1 MLYNPSYMNPIMKGL
16 NMGQPQQPTQT
27 PQQAPTQTP
36 QQAPAQQY
44 DFSGWGDR
52 LNKIEQGIAG
62 LTNQFNSFQKPGD
75 VAPEYT
81 GNQAPEP
88 LLPGS
93 TIYDSVGGANIWA
106 GNREPLPVPGTPPG
120 GKREYPIG
128 GGDGQKQISGPLP
141 GGWRDLGLPN
151 PARPA
156 TPGGSGN
163 GNRLAVEPSPGLG
176 TPKIIDPSR
185 NFSPYQRNEDLDL
198 TNRAGIMGEYSNY
211 LQGGHGTQGLMPAMS
226 RMGQFMGEEQSVNY
240 ANDFGTFLD
249 TFGIRDRLQFPEQQ
263 MFKQSPVGG
272 EGITSLAQNNQGPGI

>member
-16 NMGQPQQPTQT
+16 NMGQPQQPMQT
-27 PQQAPTQTP
+27 PEQAPTQTP
-36 QQAPAQQY
+36 QQAPTQQY

-52 LNKIEQGIAG
+52 LNKIEEGIAG

-88 LLPGS
+88 LPGS
-93 TIYDSVGGANIWA
+93 TIYDAVGGANIWV
-106 GNREPLPVPGTPPG
+106 GNKEPLPGELT
-120 GKREYPIG
+120 KIG
-128 GGDGQKQISGPLP
+128 G
-141 GGWRDLGLPN
+141 
-151 PARPA
+151 
-156 TPGGSGN
+156 
-163 GNRLAVEPSPGLG
+163 
-176 TPKIIDPSR
+176 PKIIDPSR

-198 TNRAGIMGEYSNY
+198 TNRSGIMGEFGNY
-211 LQGGHGTQGLMPAMS
+211 LKGGHGTQGPMPAMS

-272 EGITSLAQNNQGPGI
+272 EGITSLTQNNQGPGI

>member
-16 NMGQPQQPTQT
+16 NMGQPQQPMQT
-27 PQQAPTQTP
+27 PEQAPTQTP
-36 QQAPAQQY
+36 QQAPTQQY

-52 LNKIEQGIAG
+52 LNKIEEGIAG
-62 LTNQFNSFQKPGD
+62 LTNQFNNFQTPGD

-81 GNQAPEP
+81 GNPAPNP
-88 LLPGS
+88 LDPPK
-93 TIYDSVGGANIWA
+93 IDPKWGGGKAM
-106 GNREPLPVPGTPPG
+106 PLPDLTGPPG
-120 GKREYPIG
+120 ELTKIG
-128 GGDGQKQISGPLP
+128 G
-141 GGWRDLGLPN
+141 
-151 PARPA
+151 
-156 TPGGSGN
+156 
-163 GNRLAVEPSPGLG
+163 
-176 TPKIIDPSR
+176 PKIIDPSR

-211 LQGGHGTQGLMPAMS
+211 LQGGHGTQGPMPAMS